1 MFDPRSDIKALF
13 TDSRITTTDKY
24 GNTAHVDIVLREN
37 SIETVIV
44 REGIVIFEQPRA
56 INLDAS
62 IGDSVTYDEVSFD
75 ASLYVI
81 RKPNIKDYNTF
92 INAIVDSLEDTIRA
106 SRGGLTSCSDA
117 KITNVLSPPVPPKSK
132 KEAFRRVIEITC
144 WDLSA

>member
-1 MFDPRSDIKALF
+1 MFDPRSDIKDLF
-13 TDSRITTTDKY
+13 TSSRVTATDKY

-37 SIETVIV
+37 NIETVIV
-44 REGIVIFEQPRA
+44 REGIIIFEQPRA

-92 INAIVDSLEDTIRA
+92 INSIVDSFQSTIRT
-106 SRGGLTSCSDA
+106 SRGSLASCSDA

-132 KEAFRRVIEITC
+132 KEAFRRVIEVTC
-144 WDLSA
+144 WKLA